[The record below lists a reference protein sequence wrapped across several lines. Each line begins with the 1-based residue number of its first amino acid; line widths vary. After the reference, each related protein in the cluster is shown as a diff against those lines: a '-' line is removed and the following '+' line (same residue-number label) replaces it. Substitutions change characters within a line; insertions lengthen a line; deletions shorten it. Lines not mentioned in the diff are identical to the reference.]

1 MISVP
6 RVATHIVLS
15 SCLHKVQIVV
25 VTSIDMLR
33 VNKSRLNMM
42 FARKTNPLSKDCQF
56 YCLDMYTDSV
66 AMLYLLLFSPLV
78 WQYQSQSF
86 VISE

>member
-56 YCLDMYTDSV
+56 YCLDIIQTVLPCCTCY
-66 AMLYLLLFSPLV
+66 FSHRWCGNINHSRL
-78 WQYQSQSF
+78 
-86 VISE
+86 